1 MEVVSFSFPRI
12 FKNEALEL
20 EKAVVVG
27 ALALCFSDAG
37 RDLGVLD
44 LNSSRRVGT
53 CTTWFW
59 IKGKLRFQSHIEL
72 FSESG
77 WSCRWGNQQGE
88 PGQPEVSV
96 CTHSLR
102 RFQVLFGDL
111 ALR

>member
-53 CTTWFW
+53 CTTWLW
-59 IKGKLRFQSHIEL
+59 IKGKQVPKPYRVFFRIGMEL
-72 FSESG
+72 QVGESAG
-77 WSCRWGNQQGE
+77 
-88 PGQPEVSV
+88 
-96 CTHSLR
+96 
-102 RFQVLFGDL
+102 
-111 ALR
+111 